1 MQGLVTLDFGNTNPT
16 AALFQKH
23 FGEWK
28 LIKSCP
34 INELN
39 LFLKDLEM
47 EPGNTSMVL
56 SQVRER
62 KEELNQLREQGYLI
76 TELKEYW
83 RGERFAGM
91 PVNYAQTLG
100 QDRLIQAFYIYKKI
114 KKNCLLLDAGTFLT
128 LDVVTQQGFRG
139 GYIVPGIKNYMQAFT
154 QGELL
159 KDTDLSGEVQSVLPT
174 KTSEAMRDS
183 YIAFYYLALKLIED
197 YQIEHVVL
205 TGGGCDFWKKIFEGQ
220 KLKIEMDTNKNF
232 IHESLLYWMTTQI
245 ELL

>member
-16 AALFQKH
+16 AAIFHKH
-23 FGEWK
+23 QAEWK

-39 LFLKDLEM
+39 LFLKDLKM

-91 PVNYAQTLG
+91 PVNYAHTLG

-128 LDVVTQQGFRG
+128 LDVITQQGFRG
-139 GYIVPGIKNYMQAFT
+139 GYIIPGLKNYLQAFT

-159 KDTDLSGEVQSVLPT
+159 KDADLSGEIQSLLPT

-183 YIAFYYLALKLIED
+183 YIAFYYLALKLIQD
-197 YQIEHVVL
+197 HQIDQVIL
-205 TGGGCDFWKKIFEGQ
+205 TGGGCAFWKKIFEEQ
-220 KLKIEMDTNKNF
+220 KLKIEILTKINF